1 VNLPNSLTLGRIF
14 LVPLLVVVLLTK
26 FPGRELFGVSNEI
39 LGATI
44 FAVASLTDWLDG
56 YLARRRGQVTGL
68 GQWMDPLADKMLVTA
83 ALVSLVANGLASAWM
98 VAVILGREFAVTV
111 LRSVLHA
118 RGHSLPASGIG
129 KIKMA
134 SQVAAI
140 LLLILAPYIDEF
152 YLFGQIAMWVATITA
167 LISAI
172 DYSRRANAA
181 LGAKPIVA
189 SPSVKTQAERP
200 PVSTRIRA

>member
-1 VNLPNSLTLGRIF
+1 
-14 LVPLLVVVLLTK
+14 
-26 FPGRELFGVSNEI
+26 
-39 LGATI
+39 
-44 FAVASLTDWLDG
+44 
-56 YLARRRGQVTGL
+56 
-68 GQWMDPLADKMLVTA
+68 MLVTA

>member
-1 VNLPNSLTLGRIF
+1 
-14 LVPLLVVVLLTK
+14 
-26 FPGRELFGVSNEI
+26 
-39 LGATI
+39 
-44 FAVASLTDWLDG
+44 
-56 YLARRRGQVTGL
+56 
-68 GQWMDPLADKMLVTA
+68 
-83 ALVSLVANGLASAWM
+83 
-98 VAVILGREFAVTV
+98 
-111 LRSVLHA
+111 
-118 RGHSLPASGIG
+118 LPASGIG

-152 YLFGQIAMWVATITA
+152 YLLGQIAMWVATITA

-181 LGAKPIVA
+181 LGAKPV
-189 SPSVKTQAERP
+189 PSSSSVNAQADRP